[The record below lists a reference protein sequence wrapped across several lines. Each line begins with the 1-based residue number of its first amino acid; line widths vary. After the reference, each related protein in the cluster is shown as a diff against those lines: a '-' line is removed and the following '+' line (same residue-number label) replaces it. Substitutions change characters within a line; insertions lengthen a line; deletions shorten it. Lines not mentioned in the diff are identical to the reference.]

1 MISLDGLYQ
10 ANIFS
15 TGFKRINISFDEL
28 IYFRLLATAGSLATP
43 PVPSASVVSILVVL
57 SSIDI
62 QVHNVGLLMA
72 LEWYNDRIRCT
83 SNTLT
88 IILGA
93 VMVERLCKT
102 SLNSDQELDSYKNT
116 QERPLYDSEI
126 RVLVNKDKSSEH

>member
-1 MISLDGLYQ
+1 MISLDGLSQ

-15 TGFKRINISFDEL
+15 AGFKRTNISFDEL

-72 LEWYNDRIRCT
+72 LEWY
-83 SNTLT
+83 
-88 IILGA
+88 
-93 VMVERLCKT
+93 K
-102 SLNSDQELDSYKNT
+102 
-116 QERPLYDSEI
+116 
-126 RVLVNKDKSSEH
+126 